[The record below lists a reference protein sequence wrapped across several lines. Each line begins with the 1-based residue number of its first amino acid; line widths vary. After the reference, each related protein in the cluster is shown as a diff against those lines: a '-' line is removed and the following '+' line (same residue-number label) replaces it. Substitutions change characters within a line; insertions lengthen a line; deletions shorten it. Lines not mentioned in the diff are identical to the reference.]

1 MIKNRAIQGIRSWK
15 KLLLSVWLLLSLYP
29 WMTLTAA
36 TGAALSGFHD
46 CFMVTGTLLQQVFVV
61 YQKFFPVMAA
71 GCSAY
76 YLSRKRD
83 GCVVLSAVVAY
94 LTLTTVLNADILNEA
109 FYYLKWKVD
118 SACMYIDNPLT
129 GLFCGYCA
137 AKLYDSYSTIQLPPA
152 LGFFS
157 GRRAVPI
164 LSSLCMIVVSPFVY
178 LIFSFLF
185 HFCKETGDALY
196 SMGTPGISAAA
207 SFDALLLPLGL
218 KGLIPSF
225 YILPGMDA
233 GSMFLGHGMLP
244 LFFAWTAYKN
254 KKNQKACR
262 FTAVCALSALLTGT
276 DTLAEYLM
284 LIKAPL
290 IWAGY
295 CIMKGIFTL
304 LFYSVPLPSI
314 LLAAGVTVCLFVYGF
329 HRADFT
335 LDALFPKEFG
345 QSDATLLLEA
355 AGGIENIAELR
366 KSRNGFVLVLIDE
379 DYADWEKMEKT
390 AGFQKRE
397 NEDVVW
403 FVFPMELGEVA
414 YRTMQEMYHKNLSSM
429 KLEELE

>member
-1 MIKNRAIQGIRSWK
+1 MIKNWAIQGIRSLK

-36 TGAALSGFHD
+36 AGVVLSGFHD
-46 CFMVTGTLLQQVFVV
+46 CFLMTGTLLQQVFVV
-61 YQKFFPVMAA
+61 YRKFFPIMAA

-129 GLFCGYCA
+129 GLFCGCCA

-178 LIFSFLF
+178 VIFSFLF

-196 SMGTPGISAAA
+196 SMGTLGISAAA

-233 GSMFLGHGMLP
+233 GSMFLGHVMLP
-244 LFFAWTAYKN
+244 LFFAWAAYKN

-290 IWAGY
+290 IWVGY

-304 LFYSVPLPSI
+304 LFYGVSLPLI
-314 LLAAGVTVCLFVYGF
+314 LLTAAVTVCLLVCAF
-329 HRADFT
+329 RRTDFT

-379 DYADWEKMEKT
+379 DYADWEKIEKT

-397 NEDVVW
+397 NEDIAW
-403 FVFPMELGEVA
+403 FVFPMELGEAA
-414 YRTMQEMYHKNLSSM
+414 YRTMQEMYHENLSSM
-429 KLEELE
+429 KLEELG

>member
-1 MIKNRAIQGIRSWK
+1 
-15 KLLLSVWLLLSLYP
+15 
-29 WMTLTAA
+29 
-36 TGAALSGFHD
+36 
-46 CFMVTGTLLQQVFVV
+46 
-61 YQKFFPVMAA
+61 
-71 GCSAY
+71 
-76 YLSRKRD
+76 
-83 GCVVLSAVVAY
+83 
-94 LTLTTVLNADILNEA
+94 
-109 FYYLKWKVD
+109 
-118 SACMYIDNPLT
+118 
-129 GLFCGYCA
+129 
-137 AKLYDSYSTIQLPPA
+137 
-152 LGFFS
+152 
-157 GRRAVPI
+157 
-164 LSSLCMIVVSPFVY
+164 MIVVSPFVY

-218 KGLIPSF
+218 KGMIPSF

-244 LFFAWTAYKN
+244 LFFAWAAYKN

-314 LLAAGVTVCLFVYGF
+314 LLAAAMTVCLFVYGF
-329 HRADFT
+329 RRTDFT

-345 QSDATLLLEA
+345 QSDATLLLET

-397 NEDVVW
+397 NEDVAW

>member
-46 CFMVTGTLLQQVFVV
+46 CFMMTGTLLQQVFVV

-244 LFFAWTAYKN
+244 LFFAWAAYKN

-314 LLAAGVTVCLFVYGF
+314 LLAAGLTVCLFVYGSVSYT
-329 HRADFT
+329 HLT
-335 LDALFPKEFG
+335 LP
-345 QSDATLLLEA
+345 TILL
-355 AGGIENIAELR
+355 
-366 KSRNGFVLVLIDE
+366 V
-379 DYADWEKMEKT
+379 
-390 AGFQKRE
+390 
-397 NEDVVW
+397 
-403 FVFPMELGEVA
+403 
-414 YRTMQEMYHKNLSSM
+414 
-429 KLEELE
+429 